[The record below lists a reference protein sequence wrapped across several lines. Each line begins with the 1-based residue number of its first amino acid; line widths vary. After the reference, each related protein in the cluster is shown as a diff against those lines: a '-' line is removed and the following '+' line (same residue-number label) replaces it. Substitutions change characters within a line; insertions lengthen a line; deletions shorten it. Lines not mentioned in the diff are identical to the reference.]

1 MTATT
6 TVQVPPAPPLAR
18 EIDAAATGHVT
29 SDIESKAAAKVRK
42 VAGTTEARIAE
53 RDAESARKLREREIS
68 IELRR
73 QEIEVANLE
82 REAKAAAKET
92 RRNARAKRRN
102 DKRKARLDRISAA
115 ALRVYLFVAGNMPS
129 VYSSLIYGMSLSVA
143 IYGQINMATDR
154 GWPVMF
160 GIGMAVFLEG
170 LALSMALTA
179 HQLRLRNERALIPA
193 AMTWIAA
200 GFASAI
206 NVLAHRDDP
215 ILAAVLGASSLA
227 AIIVWEV
234 RSGAKHRAVLRDK
247 GWIPEPPER
256 FGLRRWIRYPRSTFR
271 AWSLDVKD
279 RVGDGAAVLLARVE
293 TAAQDTAAAGSAQAA
308 AAAQSAA
315 AEAADAAARE
325 SARARAAAA
334 EAHRVARRAAA
345 PRRSLRTLFTRA
357 AKDAVAELVPDTAPK
372 ATPAPAKTPR
382 PAKPAAT
389 PAPPIEKTTQDRST
403 EPKVDPFAAVE
414 EAFVDLLV
422 STGKRPGARALQ
434 DAVDGVKKKS
444 AINVWMRRHSGRL
457 DELSVRAEAIRSGQS
472 DAVEVSA

>member
-1 MTATT
+1 MATT
-6 TVQVPPAPPLAR
+6 TVQAPPAPAQTR
-18 EIDAAATGHVT
+18 EIDTAATERAA
-29 SDIESKAAAKVRK
+29 SEAESKAAAKVRK

-53 RDAESARKLREREIS
+53 RDAESVRKLREREVS

-73 QEIEVANLE
+73 KEIEVARLE

-102 DKRKARLDRISAA
+102 DKRKARLDRLNAA
-115 ALRVYLFVAGNMPS
+115 ALRVYLFIAGNMPS

-293 TAAQDTAAAGSAQAA
+293 TAVQNAAAAGSAEAA
-308 AAAQSAA
+308 AAAQAAA
-315 AEAADAAARE
+315 AEAAETAARE
-325 SARARAAAA
+325 STRARAAAA
-334 EAHRVARRAAA
+334 EAHRAARRAAA
-345 PRRSLRTLFTRA
+345 PRRSLWALFSRT
-357 AKDAVAELVPDTAPK
+357 AKEALVELAPAPK
-372 ATPAPAKTPR
+372 AAPVSVKTPR
-382 PAKPAAT
+382 PAKPAELPASAAEQVTQKAT
-389 PAPPIEKTTQDRST
+389 QEPDAFAKVEK
-403 EPKVDPFAAVE
+403 
-414 EAFVDLLV
+414 AFVDLYV
-422 STGKRPGARALQ
+422 STGKRPGVRALE
-434 DAVDGVKKKS
+434 DAVKGAKKRS
-444 AINVWMRRHSGRL
+444 AIHTWTKKNAGLL

>member
-1 MTATT
+1 VRAHETDTAA
-6 TVQVPPAPPLAR
+6 V
-18 EIDAAATGHVT
+18 EGGHSEV
-29 SDIESKAAAKVRK
+29 ESKAAAKVLA

-53 RDAESARKLREREIS
+53 DDAKSARKLRERTAKV
-68 IELRR
+68 ELRLK
-73 QEIEVANLE
+73 EIEVKRAE
-82 REAKAAAKET
+82 REAKAEAKEA
-92 RRNARAKRRN
+92 RRGARARR
-102 DKRKARLDRISAA
+102 RTERRQARIARVNTAA
-115 ALRVYLFVAGNMPS
+115 QRVYLFIAGNMPS

-154 GWPVMF
+154 GWPIMF
-160 GIGMAVFLEG
+160 GAGMAVFLEG

-279 RVGDGAAVLLARVE
+279 RVGDGAAMLLARVE
-293 TAAQDTAAAGSAQAA
+293 TVVQDTAAAGSAEAA
-308 AAAQSAA
+308 AAAQAA
-315 AEAADAAARE
+315 AIEAAEAAARE

-334 EAHRVARRAAA
+334 EAHRAARRAPA
-345 PRRSLRTLFTRA
+345 PRRTLRSLFSRTAKEVVSEPTPA
-357 AKDAVAELVPDTAPK
+357 AAPK
-372 ATPAPAKTPR
+372 AAPAPVKTPR
-382 PAKPAAT
+382 PAKPAVL
-389 PAPPIEKTTQDRST
+389 PASPAVPKESPST
-403 EPKVDPFAAVE
+403 GEADPFVAVE
-414 EAFVDLLV
+414 KAFLDLFV

-434 DAVDGVKKKS
+434 DAVGGVKKKS
-444 AINVWMRRHSGRL
+444 AIHNWMQQHPGLL
-457 DELSVRAEAIRSGQS
+457 DELSVRAEAIRSGQT